1 MQGVLYVVATPIG
14 NLDDVSPRAL
24 DVLRSVARIACE
36 DTRRTAR
43 LLARY
48 GVRTPMVSCHSF
60 NERKR
65 IEPLL
70 ELLREGRD
78 VALVSD
84 AGTPCVS
91 DPGARLVRAAL
102 DAGARVA
109 PVPGPSAAV
118 ALLSAS
124 GLPADRFVFEGYLP
138 SRAADRRRRLE
149 ELRAETRTMVLFEA
163 PHRIRRALE
172 DLEDIFGERQIVLGR
187 ELTKLHEAILRGTPR
202 QVLAALGAGAERG
215 EFTLVVAGAVEQDR
229 DAKSPARRGE
239 IRRAWRQALL
249 ETRGDPRAALRR
261 AARALGVRRAA
272 LFRLLSELGET
283 GAR

>member
-1 MQGVLYVVATPIG
+1 MSGVLYVVATPIG

-24 DVLRSVARIACE
+24 EVLRSVARIACE

-60 NERKR
+60 NESKR
-65 IEPLL
+65 IEPLV

-91 DPGARLVRAAL
+91 DPGTRLVRAAL
-102 DAGARVA
+102 DAGVRVV

-138 SRAADRRRRLE
+138 PRAAGRRRRLE

-172 DLEDIFGERQIVLGR
+172 DMAGILGERQVVVGR

-202 QVLAALGAGAERG
+202 QVLAALAAGGERG
-215 EFTLVVAGAVEQDR
+215 EFTLVVAGASE
-229 DAKSPARRGE
+229 PAREGAGPAGRGQ

-249 ETRGDPRAALRR
+249 ETGGDPRSAL
-261 AARALGVRRAA
+261 RRAA

-283 GAR
+283 DAR